1 VCGVC
6 VVFGGVVDHMI
17 KDEIIDDG
25 DNDENSVRGKAKAST
40 SSAMLTDET
49 YVRGSI
55 VRVRMVNFVTYD
67 DAESNALA
75 IGACPVF

>member
-1 VCGVC
+1 
-6 VVFGGVVDHMI
+6 
-17 KDEIIDDG
+17 
-25 DNDENSVRGKAKAST
+25 
-40 SSAMLTDET
+40 MLTDET

>member
-1 VCGVC
+1 
-6 VVFGGVVDHMI
+6 MI
-17 KDEIIDDG
+17 KDEIDDV
-25 DNDENSVRGKAKAST
+25 DNGENSVRGKAKASA

-67 DAESNALA
+67 DAESNAAQA
-75 IGACPVF
+75 IGAECGV